1 MGQIKNIKLHIVT
14 DIKTNNSNIP
24 NNLIMSDVEVGSK
37 RSGEYDE
44 YGEISSYKKRPR
56 NDRDKMR
63 FLGQGRNCGAIIGKG
78 GENIK
83 RLRKE
88 NSITINV
95 QDTKQEGVLTLSGDR
110 STCVSVF
117 KEVLPMIPES
127 PYPVNPKEKCAFEVN
142 LLVQTDQVG
151 CVIAKGGQRIREIR
165 DESSGK
171 VRVYQDCLP
180 NSNERIVAIG
190 GEDET
195 RVLAALDIILKT
207 LDDHPLKTQ
216 VHYYDPKNND
226 GPPGGM
232 ERGGHHGPPPPPQQ
246 QQHHEGPG
254 NSQLGAGLGGLG
266 NLGGLGGLGTL
277 AGAAGILGQLGLGG
291 LAGGAGLGA
300 GALGAA
306 GLGGLGSNVMGGG
319 GGNDGGGRNE
329 RDYGNYQ
336 HQRNEGRGGDRG
348 GDRGDRGGRGRDQ
361 RNGNEQDDRMAD
373 FGDMETETK
382 ITVGND
388 MCGAIIGKRGQR
400 IREIREASGAR
411 VETSE
416 TEKGNT
422 SPRIITI
429 TGTQRQIVVAQQMMA
444 ECVRNRTT

>member
-56 NDRDKMR
+56 SGHDHRDKMR
-63 FLGQGRNCGAIIGKG
+63 FLILGRNCGAIIGKA

-88 NSITINV
+88 NSININV
-95 QDTKQEGVLTLSGDR
+95 TDTRQEGVLTLSGDR

-151 CVIAKGGQRIREIR
+151 SVIGKGGQRIREIR

-180 NSNERIVAIG
+180 NSNERNVAIG

-216 VHYYDPKNND
+216 VHYYDPKNAD
-226 GPPGGM
+226 GPPMGG
-232 ERGGHHGPPPPPQQ
+232 GGGAPPPLPPPQ
-246 QQHHEGPG
+246 HHHDAPG
-254 NSQLGAGLGGLG
+254 NSQLGPSLGGLG

-291 LAGGAGLGA
+291 LGGAGLGA

-306 GLGGLGSNVMGGG
+306 GLGGLGNNVLG

-329 RDYGNYQ
+329 RDNYP
-336 HQRNEGRGGDRG
+336 HQRNDGRGGDRG
-348 GDRGDRGGRGRDQ
+348 GDRGDRGRGRDH
-361 RNGNEQDDRMAD
+361 RNGNDQEDRMAD

-382 ITVGND
+382 ITVAND

-422 SPRIITI
+422 APRIITI

>member
-1 MGQIKNIKLHIVT
+1 
-14 DIKTNNSNIP
+14 
-24 NNLIMSDVEVGSK
+24 MSDVEVGSK
-37 RSGEYDE
+37 RSGDYDE

-56 NDRDKMR
+56 SDKDKMR
-63 FLGQGRNCGAIIGKG
+63 FLVLGRVCGAIIGKG

-88 NSITINV
+88 NNININV
-95 QDTKQEGVLTLSGDR
+95 QDTRQEGVLTLSGDR

-117 KEVLPMIPES
+117 KEILPSIPES
-127 PYPVNPKEKCAFEVN
+127 PYPVNPKEKCAYEVN

-151 CVIAKGGQRIREIR
+151 SVIGKGGQRIREIR
-165 DESSGK
+165 DESNGK

-216 VHYYDPKNND
+216 VHYYDPTKAD
-226 GPPGGM
+226 GPGGM
-232 ERGGHHGPPPPPQQ
+232 GGPPPP
-246 QQHHEGPG
+246 QHDAPG
-254 NSQLGAGLGGLG
+254 NSQMGAGLGGLG
-266 NLGGLGGLGTL
+266 NLGGLGGLGSL

-291 LAGGAGLGA
+291 LGAGGLGGA
-300 GALGAA
+300 GALGGAG
-306 GLGGLGSNVMGGG
+306 GLGGNNLGGGLPGLGGNMMGG
-319 GGNDGGGRNE
+319 GGNDNR
-329 RDYGNYQ
+329 RDDRDDRDRGY
-336 HQRNEGRGGDRG
+336 QRNEGRGGDRG
-348 GDRGDRGGRGRDQ
+348 DRGRRDQ
-361 RNGNEQDDRMAD
+361 RNGADNGADRMED
-373 FGDMETETK
+373 FGDMQTETK

-422 SPRIITI
+422 APRIITI
-429 TGTQRQIVVAQQMMA
+429 TGTQRQIVIAQQMMA

>member
-1 MGQIKNIKLHIVT
+1 
-14 DIKTNNSNIP
+14 
-24 NNLIMSDVEVGSK
+24 MSDVEVGSK

-44 YGEISSYKKRPR
+44 YGEISYKKRPR
-56 NDRDKMR
+56 NDKEKMR
-63 FLGQGRNCGAIIGKG
+63 FLVLGRHCGAIIGKG

-88 NSITINV
+88 NNITINV
-95 QDTKQEGVLTLSGDR
+95 QDTRQEGVLTLSGDR
-110 STCVSVF
+110 STCVTVF
-117 KEVLPMIPES
+117 KEILPSIPES

-142 LLVQTDQVG
+142 LLVQSDQVG
-151 CVIAKGGQRIREIR
+151 SIIGKGGQRIREIR
-165 DESSGK
+165 DESNGK

-190 GEDET
+190 GEDES
-195 RVLAALDIILKT
+195 RVLAAFDIILKT
-207 LDDHPLKTQ
+207 LDDHPLQKQ
-216 VHYYDPKNND
+216 VHYYDPKNAD

-232 ERGGHHGPPPPPQQ
+232 GGERGPPPPPQ
-246 QQHHEGPG
+246 HHDAPG
-254 NSQLGAGLGGLG
+254 NSQMGGQMGAGLGGLG

-291 LAGGAGLGA
+291 LGGAGLP
-300 GALGAA
+300 GALSAA
-306 GLGGLGSNVMGGG
+306 GLGGLGANVMGGG
-319 GGNDGGGRNE
+319 NDNVGGRND
-329 RDYGNYQ
+329 RDNGGYQ
-336 HQRNEGRGGDRG
+336 NQRNEGRGGDRG
-348 GDRGDRGGRGRDQ
+348 ERGDRGGRGGRDQ
-361 RNGNEQDDRMAD
+361 RNGEHDGMAD

-422 SPRIITI
+422 APRIITI
-429 TGTQRQIVVAQQMMA
+429 TGTQRQIVIAQQMMA